1 MKKSLAKVSGIPIES
16 TILIIREEKVILDAD
31 LAALYGVETRALI
44 QSVKRNRKRFPAD
57 FLFQLTRAEFN
68 SLRSQTVISKTRG
81 GRRSLPYAFTEH
93 GAIMVANVLNSE
105 RAIKASVE
113 VVRAFVR
120 LRQMIVSNAE
130 LARRLN
136 ALEQQYDEKFEAV
149 FAAIRQLM
157 APPQPKTKQIGFRSR
172 SLKK

>member
-1 MKKSLAKVSGIPIES
+1 MTTSLVRVSRKPIEN
-16 TILIIREEKVILDAD
+16 TILIIREEKVILDSD

-44 QSVKRNRKRFPAD
+44 QAIKRNRKRFPAD
-57 FLFQLTRAEFN
+57 FLFQLTKVEFA
-68 SLRSQTVISKTRG
+68 SLRSQIVISKSRG

-93 GAIMVANVLNSE
+93 GAIMAANLLNSE

-120 LRQMIVSNAE
+120 LRQMIASNAE
-130 LARRLN
+130 LAKRLDD
-136 ALEQQYDEKFEAV
+136 LERQYDEKFEVV

-157 APPQPKTKQIGFRSR
+157 APPQPKTKQIGFRSK